1 MYSKRKNKI
10 RKSLLHAHKDICNS
24 NKLVE
29 NLQGQYYFIKQGWV
43 DHYPKYSVIN
53 KLLGNL
59 LHRINHWM
67 KPIITLLMKSVKFFG
82 EHGLVGQ
89 YTAKITSKNITWL
102 DDREW
107 EEKKQR

>member
-1 MYSKRKNKI
+1 
-10 RKSLLHAHKDICNS
+10 
-24 NKLVE
+24 
-29 NLQGQYYFIKQGWV
+29 
-43 DHYPKYSVIN
+43 
-53 KLLGNL
+53 
-59 LHRINHWM
+59 M